1 MSMHEIDVNSGIE
14 QLWTLLDRQGDEQ
27 SPNRLVFVR
36 DDDTISGI
44 ITDSDIRRFIAKNR
58 RLPRRIDELVR
69 ADFVQIHESAIR
81 SEMLTELQT
90 QLSQRGWVQRAPIL
104 DVIVKLE
111 NDKYRLDPYS
121 DYVND
126 LYKITDEYV
135 VIGMGY
141 IGLTLLSVLG
151 FNGLKSVGIEKNQ
164 NRLKMLNQGI
174 HYLHEPLLEDY
185 VKNSNDI
192 KFFQNIEDL
201 NSTNFDK
208 GIGRKWRRVYI
219 VAVNTPLSFEN
230 EIDFSDLNE
239 VIESISIDIQKGDC
253 VILRSTLYVGG
264 SEKIANDLSLLSGLI
279 CGIDFFLGFAPERT
293 IEGNAITEI
302 ENLPQIV
309 SGITP
314 ECLSRIELI
323 TRSWTANI
331 VSASSCRAAE
341 LAKLS
346 TNAFRDYHFAFANEI
361 AIISESACVDVS
373 EVINLSNKGYP
384 RSFIPKPSPGV
395 GGPCLSKDSHILLSS
410 GDALKTGS
418 FKLAHNSAILA
429 ARRLNANMAFFC
441 VEKILKDLKDLECL
455 DTHFHILGLAF
466 KGEPETTDT
475 RQSPS
480 LEMIQ
485 HLRKH
490 GYAPTVWDANIDINS
505 MPNFKSLQVENKK
518 NRITVIIG
526 NNNKRNLEELFSIL
540 QSYNVSCIFDPWEM
554 IKESGN
560 LVKLNDRGINILNIS
575 NRHPKASA

>member
-1 MSMHEIDVNSGIE
+1 MHEINVNSGIE
-14 QLWTLLDRQGDEQ
+14 QLWNLLDRQGNEQ
-27 SPNRLVFVR
+27 SPNRLVFVK
-36 DDDTISGI
+36 DDGAISGI

-58 RLPRRIDELVR
+58 RLPKRINELVR
-69 ADFVQIHESAIR
+69 TNFVQIHESAIR
-81 SEMLTELQT
+81 NEMLTELQT
-90 QLSQRGWVQRAPIL
+90 QLTQRGWDQRAPIL
-104 DVIVKLE
+104 DVIVKLD
-111 NDKYRLDPYS
+111 NSKYRLDPYS
-121 DYVND
+121 DYAND
-126 LYKITDEYV
+126 LYKMTDEYL

-151 FNGLKSVGIEKNQ
+151 FKGLKAVGIEKNQ
-164 NRLKMLNQGI
+164 NRLEMLNQGVY
-174 HYLHEPLLEDY
+174 YLHEPLLEDY
-185 VKNSNDI
+185 LRDSKDVKY
-192 KFFQNIEDL
+192 FQNIEDL
-201 NSTNFDK
+201 NLTNFDK
-208 GIGRKWRRVYI
+208 GKGRKWRRVYI

-264 SEKIANDLSLLSGLI
+264 SEKIASDLSLLSGLI

-293 IEGNAITEI
+293 IEGNAIAEI

-323 TRSWTANI
+323 TRSWTTNI
-331 VSASSCRAAE
+331 ISASSCRAAE

-346 TNAFRDYHFAFANEI
+346 TNAFRDYYFAFANEI
-361 AIISESACVDVS
+361 AIISQSASVDVS
-373 EVINLSNKGYP
+373 EVIDLSNKGYP

-410 GDALKTGS
+410 GDALKTGN
-418 FKLAHNSAILA
+418 FTLAHNSAILA
-429 ARRLNANMAFFC
+429 ARILNANMAIFC
-441 VEKILKDLKDLECL
+441 VEKILKDLKDLNCL

-466 KGEPETTDT
+466 KGEPETTDI

-480 LEMIQ
+480 LEMLE

-490 GYAPTVWDANIDINS
+490 GYAPTVWDPNIDINTI
-505 MPNFKSLQVENKK
+505 PNFNSLRIQNKK
-518 NRITVIIG
+518 NKITVIIG
-526 NNNKRNLEELFSIL
+526 NNNKRNLEELFAIL
-540 QSYNVSCIFDPWEM
+540 QNYNVSCIFDPWEM

-560 LVKLNDRGINILNIS
+560 LIKLTNRGINILNIS
-575 NRHPKASA
+575 NRHPKASV